1 MKTRNKKQFIGLLI
15 LSLIGCKSLSSIQSI
30 RDSQFYDC
38 KIYFTEMHGTCYT
51 YEFTKSN
58 YVLLAQSSVVQR
70 GEIINF
76 KVEEGSYSKKGNDI
90 IIEPRIKMCYNY
102 NTVNNTPQIVSYN
115 SFGVK
120 NEHFY
125 VCKDSLTDTQIRE
138 LYFEPR
144 KMILKSIENRLLLID
159 SQHKF
164 IVYKQSEN

>member
-1 MKTRNKKQFIGLLI
+1 
-15 LSLIGCKSLSSIQSI
+15 
-30 RDSQFYDC
+30 
-38 KIYFTEMHGTCYT
+38 
-51 YEFTKSN
+51 
-58 YVLLAQSSVVQR
+58 
-70 GEIINF
+70 
-76 KVEEGSYSKKGNDI
+76 
-90 IIEPRIKMCYNY
+90 MCYNY